1 MLSVIFT
8 DSFAKIWQI
17 LSNNDS
23 VSKFLEEF
31 VAELNI
37 SKYGE

>member
-1 MLSVIFT
+1 MLSFLEK
-8 DSFAKIWQI
+8 AKKISI
-17 LSNNDS
+17 IIGIKA